1 MRRRRVVIMGAAG
14 RDFHNFN
21 VVFRADRH
29 FEVKAFTAA
38 QIPDIEGRTY
48 PRSLAGPLYPR
59 GIRVYPE
66 SDLPRLIE
74 RLQIDEVVFSYSDV
88 SFEAVMAKA
97 TLANAHGADFRLLGA
112 ATTMLAARV
121 PVIAVVAARTGSGKS
136 QTSRAVCA
144 FLHRHGQRV
153 VAVRHPMPY
162 GDLARQAVQRF
173 SSLDDL
179 RKQKCTIEEMEE
191 YEPHI
196 DQGTVVYAGVDY
208 GAILRAAEREADVI
222 VWDGGNNDTSF
233 YRPDLTLTVLDP
245 HRAGH
250 ELTYYPGAT
259 NLRLAD
265 VVIINKV
272 DSARAEDVARVVA
285 NVESANPRAIVLRAA
300 SPLTVDDP
308 AVIRGRRVLAIEDG
322 PSLTHGGMKF
332 GAGLLAAR
340 QFGAREIVD
349 PRPYAVGSLAR
360 TFEQYPA
367 TGPLLPAMG
376 YGAQQ
381 VKDLER
387 TIARV
392 PCDAV
397 VIGTPVDL
405 RRILRLDKPATR
417 VTYALD
423 VQTKPG
429 LDEVLEAFLKR
440 MARRRRA
447 T

>member
-29 FEVKAFTAA
+29 YEVKAFTAA

-88 SFEAVMAKA
+88 SFETVMAKA

-112 ATTMLAARV
+112 AQTMLAARV

-196 DQGTVVYAGVDY
+196 GQGTVVYAGVDY

-265 VVIINKV
+265 VVIVNKV
-272 DSARAEDVARVVA
+272 DSARAEDVAQVVA
-285 NVESANPRAIVLRAA
+285 NVESVNPRATVLRAA

-308 AVIRGRRVLAIEDG
+308 AVIRGRRVLADRGRAHRHPRRNEVRRGRTRRQALRRPRDRRPARPTPWG
-322 PSLTHGGMKF
+322 RWPAPSRSIRPRGRCFPPWATGRSRSRTSSAPSHACPATPSSSARPWTC
-332 GAGLLAAR
+332 AGSC
-340 QFGAREIVD
+340 VSTS
-349 PRPYAVGSLAR
+349 PRPGSR
-360 TFEQYPA
+360 MRSTCRRSPA
-367 TGPLLPAMG
+367 WRSCSRPS
-376 YGAQQ
+376 
-381 VKDLER
+381 
-387 TIARV
+387 
-392 PCDAV
+392 
-397 VIGTPVDL
+397 
-405 RRILRLDKPATR
+405 
-417 VTYALD
+417 
-423 VQTKPG
+423 
-429 LDEVLEAFLKR
+429 
-440 MARRRRA
+440 
-447 T
+447 